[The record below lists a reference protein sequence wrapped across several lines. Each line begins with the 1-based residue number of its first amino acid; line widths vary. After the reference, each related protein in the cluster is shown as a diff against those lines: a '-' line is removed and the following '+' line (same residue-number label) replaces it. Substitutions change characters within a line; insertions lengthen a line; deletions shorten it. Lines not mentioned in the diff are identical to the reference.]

1 MRPTR
6 RGIIHLQPPRQK
18 VLTAQ
23 PVDKIVDVSK
33 LKAGLYLIEI
43 LTENRITRTKFLKD

>member
-1 MRPTR
+1 MKLTR

-23 PVDKIVDVSK
+23 PVNKIVDVSE
-33 LKAGLYLIEI
+33 LKAGLCLMEI
-43 LTENRITRTKFLKD
+43 LSENRITRTKFLKH